1 MECIGSEARVHGR
14 FGFRNHW
21 TGNWADPIKIQ
32 FVFIHL
38 LCPTV
43 LLLLSNSTQWQ
54 GARSSGLCILQ
65 QFKSIG
71 NNNKSLICRS
81 VSKGLVA
88 DLSLG
93 SGHSG
98 QQDVCPYLLVQVCLV
113 TATQT
118 QTWRQQFPKNK
129 SGYSF
134 QKGEYMSSLIDDY
147 WTWPKRDE

>member
-38 LCPTV
+38 LCSTV
-43 LLLLSNSTQWQ
+43 LLLLANSTQWQ
-54 GARSSGLCILQ
+54 GARSSGLYILQ

-71 NNNKSLICRS
+71 NNNKSLICTS

-88 DLSLG
+88 DLWLG

-98 QQDVCPYLLVQVCLV
+98 QQDVCPYLLVQVCLHHSHIDPNLEAAV
-113 TATQT
+113 PQK
-118 QTWRQQFPKNK
+118 QIRIQFP
-129 SGYSF
+129 
-134 QKGEYMSSLIDDY
+134 E
-147 WTWPKRDE
+147 R